1 MNLVFRILCSVC
13 IYLGFD
19 FSDAFR
25 YYLSMA
31 FVRTVKRPH
40 TPNIG
45 VQIVESRR
53 DDKGRPRQ
61 RIIRNM
67 GSAAPGE
74 ALEAL
79 VHVAKIELDK
89 LKNQEQL
96 ALFPAEQ
103 MAEMIM
109 EARSGRQKYDK
120 PFPIADARLL
130 KEEKRLVMGFHEV
143 FGTFYRQMGFN
154 RLWGARHRMSAR
166 LFRQAVLMRLA
177 DHEGSKLSHCRKLS
191 KDHGVEQSVDK
202 IYRMMDR
209 LDDERIG
216 RLREIVSGE
225 VRSLVDG
232 KIEVVFFDVTT
243 ISFASEQED
252 ELRRKGWSKDGKPH
266 RVQVVLALFQT
277 AQGLPVG
284 YRLFP
289 GNTADVSTLEPA
301 IGQLREELDIGRV
314 VIVADGAMGSAKN
327 LETLADMGHDW
338 VVAARIRGLKK
349 KHLERLWKYADTT
362 RTKEDKQFGELE
374 VEGRRLVVSWC
385 PKRARKDAADR
396 ERAVDKARERI
407 SQTLKGN
414 GRRARFI
421 KVDRDGV
428 SVNEEAILR
437 DEKFDGLHGVWTS
450 LGKEHTPR
458 GVYEH
463 YGELWRIEESFR
475 VMKHSMSVRPVF
487 HWTERRVRAHVAI
500 CYAAFSLLRIYRWR
514 FNMSHPEQPPL
525 SEERILS
532 ELRDVQASLLLDQNN
547 GMQYLLSSTSNQVQR
562 FLYGAVG
569 AKLCRETVPLFAPAD
584 M

>member
-1 MNLVFRILCSVC
+1 MNLIFQVVCSVR
-13 IYLGFD
+13 IYSGLD
-19 FSDAFR
+19 FCPAFR
-25 YYLSMA
+25 YYFPMA
-31 FVRTVKRPH
+31 FVRTVERPH
-40 TPNIG
+40 TKNIG

-67 GSAAPGE
+67 GSAPPGE
-74 ALEAL
+74 PLQAL
-79 VHVAKIELDK
+79 VRVAKMELAR
-89 LKNQEQL
+89 LSAEEQPT
-96 ALFPAEQ
+96 LFPAEQ
-103 MAEMIM
+103 MAEMVM
-109 EARSGRQKYDK
+109 EARSRRQDDK
-120 PFPIADARLL
+120 PLPVADIRLV

-143 FGTFYRQMGFN
+143 FGTFYRQMGFD
-154 RLWGARHRMSAR
+154 RLWGARHRMSSR

-209 LDDERIG
+209 LDEERIG

-225 VRSLVDG
+225 VKSLVSG

-243 ISFASEQED
+243 ISFASEQQD

-277 AQGLPVG
+277 AQGLPIG

-289 GNTADVSTLEPA
+289 GNTGDVSTLEPA
-301 IGQLREELDIGRV
+301 IEQLREELDIGRV
-314 VIVADGAMGSAKN
+314 VVVADGAMGSKKN
-327 LETLADMGHDW
+327 LGILSDMGHDW
-338 VVAARIRGLKK
+338 VVAAKIRKLKK
-349 KHLERLWKYADTT
+349 EPLERLWKYADTL
-362 RTKEDKQFGELE
+362 RESEGKQFGELK
-374 VEGRRLVVSWC
+374 VEGRRLIVSFC

-396 ERAVDKARERI
+396 QKAVDKAKERI
-407 SQTLKGN
+407 TQTLKGN

-428 SVNEEAILR
+428 CINEEAILL
-437 DEKFDGLHGVWTS
+437 DEKFDGLHAVWTS
-450 LGKEHTPR
+450 LDKTRSPR
-458 GVYEH
+458 DVYEH

-487 HWTERRVRAHVAI
+487 HWTERRVRAHIAI

-514 FNMSHPEQPPL
+514 FNLSHPEQQPL

-532 ELRDVQASLLLDQNN
+532 ELRDVQASLLLDQDND
-547 GMQYLLSSTSNQVQR
+547 MQYLLSSPSNQVQR

-569 AKLCRETVPLFAPAD
+569 AKLCRETVPLFSPSD
-584 M
+584 T

>member
-1 MNLVFRILCSVC
+1 MLDFRL
-13 IYLGFD
+13 
-19 FSDAFR
+19 AFR
-25 YYLSMA
+25 YYFLMA

-53 DDKGRPRQ
+53 NEKGQPRQ

-67 GSAAPGE
+67 GSAPPGE

-79 VHVAKIELDK
+79 IRVAKMELDK
-89 LKNQEQL
+89 LRTQEQP

-109 EARSGRQKYDK
+109 EARSRPQEDDK

-130 KEEKRLVMGFHEV
+130 KEQKRLVMGFHEV
-143 FGTFYRQMGFN
+143 FGTFYRQMGFDGM
-154 RLWGARHRMSAR
+154 WGARHRMSAR

-191 KDHGVEQSVDK
+191 KDHGVEHSVDK
-202 IYRMMDR
+202 VYRMMDR
-209 LDDERIG
+209 LDEERIG

-225 VRSLVDG
+225 VRSLVKG

-243 ISFASEQED
+243 ISFASEEED
-252 ELRRKGWSKDGKPH
+252 GIRRKGWSKDGKPH

-277 AQGLPVG
+277 AQGLPIG

-289 GNTADVSTLEPA
+289 GNTGDVRTLEPA
-301 IGQLREELDIGRV
+301 IEQLREDLDIGRV
-314 VIVADGAMGSAKN
+314 VVVADGAMGSASN
-327 LETLADMGHDW
+327 LGTLADMGHDW
-338 VVAARIRGLKK
+338 VVAAKIRGLKK
-349 KHLERLWKYADTT
+349 VEIERLWKYADTL
-362 RTKEDKQFGELE
+362 KVKGDKQFGELE
-374 VEGRRLVVSWC
+374 VEGRRLIVSWC
-385 PKRARKDAADR
+385 PRRARKDAADR
-396 ERAVDKARERI
+396 DKAVDKARKRI
-407 SQTLKGN
+407 SKTLKGN

-428 SVNEEAILR
+428 CINEEAILR

-450 LGKEHTPR
+450 LGKEHPPR
-458 GVYEH
+458 AVYEH

-500 CYAAFSLLRIYRWR
+500 CYAAFSMLRIYRWR
-514 FNMSHPEQPPL
+514 FNLSHPKQPPL
-525 SEERILS
+525 SEQRIIS
-532 ELRDVQASLLLDQNN
+532 ELRDVQASLLLDQDND
-547 GMQYLLSSTSNQVQR
+547 MQYLLSSQSNQVQR

-569 AKLCRETVPLFAPAD
+569 AKLCRETVPLFSPSST
-584 M
+584 